1 MGYVVKELISLIK
14 KQLGYTETGVNR
26 TKYSRFF
33 DVEAWQFFN
42 TKKNG
47 TSKSAGAP
55 WCAIYVIWA
64 IVQVIYPLLG
74 KSYDACRKWLG
85 MPAPKY
91 NEAAGCKQFY
101 GYLKAKKWEVAKDK
115 GQAGDIIF
123 LNTKSAKCGHVGLI
137 QSVENGKYITNE
149 GNKGNKVANGTYSF
163 NSSTIYAII
172 HPDYESL
179 EPKEEP
185 KQDPVQDATTAPEPV
200 TPPVADIK
208 PEPAPEPAPVLKNVK
223 YVVSTI
229 SGQPL
234 ALRAGRSRSSKLV
247 MWMKQGTTIEVDKT
261 EKGEP
266 VYGSSNWA
274 HAYCNGKS
282 GWCTATRIHKK

>member
-1 MGYVVKELISLIK
+1 MGYVVNELVSLMK
-14 KQLGYTETGVNR
+14 KQVNYTETHVNC
-26 TKYSRFF
+26 TKYNRYF

-47 TSKSAGAP
+47 NSKSAGAP
-55 WCAIYVIWA
+55 WCAIYVIWV
-64 IVQVIYPLLG
+64 IVNVLKHILG
-74 KSYDACRKWLG
+74 SNDACRKWLG

-101 GYLKAKKWEVAKDK
+101 GYLKAKGWEVAKDK

-137 QSVENGKYITNE
+137 QSVENGNYITNE
-149 GNKGNKVANGTYSF
+149 GNKGNKVANDKYSF
-163 NSSTIYAII
+163 KSSTIYAII

-185 KQDPVQDATTAPEPV
+185 KQDPVEDATATPEPV

-208 PEPAPEPAPVLKNVK
+208 PEPVPEPAPELKKVK

-247 MWMKQGTTIEVDKT
+247 TWMKQGTTIEVDKT